1 MPARPGGLQ
10 MPPVDVT
17 AITLVELRYVVALAE
32 QRHFGRAAA
41 ACHVTQP
48 TLSAAIKKLET
59 ALRVKLF
66 ERSPKGVQPT
76 ATGTQ
81 VAEAARVVLDGLE
94 RIVDLAGRGREPLS
108 GPLRL
113 GMIPTLGPY
122 LLPRVAP
129 LFAREFPRLQL
140 VFRELKTVDLID
152 ELARHQLDA
161 GILALPVPAGAFQVA
176 PLFEEPFLLLA
187 PPGHPLARSKTIREG
202 QLENQRVLLLDE
214 GHCLRDQALS
224 ICREAGALPTDGV
237 DFRATGIETLRH
249 MVAAGMGLT
258 LLPRLAIAEDEEAR
272 SRVAV
277 RAFAPPAPSRRI
289 ALVWR
294 RSHPRAAD
302 HERLAAFL
310 RTHLPPGVS
319 ALGKAAQ

>member
-1 MPARPGGLQ
+1 M
-10 MPPVDVT
+10 
-17 AITLVELRYVVALAE
+17 
-32 QRHFGRAAA
+32 
-41 ACHVTQP
+41 
-48 TLSAAIKKLET
+48 
-59 ALRVKLF
+59 
-66 ERSPKGVQPT
+66 
-76 ATGTQ
+76 
-81 VAEAARVVLDGLE
+81 
-94 RIVDLAGRGREPLS
+94 
-108 GPLRL
+108 
-113 GMIPTLGPY
+113 
-122 LLPRVAP
+122 
-129 LFAREFPRLQL
+129 
-140 VFRELKTVDLID
+140 
-152 ELARHQLDA
+152 LARIA
-161 GILALPVPAGAFQVA
+161 SGSWATLPVPAGAFQVA

-187 PPGHPLARSKTIREG
+187 PPGHPLARNKTIREG

-277 RAFAPPAPSRRI
+277 RAFAAPAPSRRI

-319 ALGKAAQ
+319 ALGISAAAKP